1 MQSNDTHQLH
11 KQQSTCSAHPFRD
24 QTPLG
29 KLVFIH
35 SLAADSD
42 LSSNEFPSGPS
53 QEIQRRCPYYR
64 FLNREEHPMH
74 TSRSFSTV
82 VSPCVWQLASRTLC
96 SRSSASFHI
105 NQTMAACASFMVINL
120 AVVARRSVWML
131 AHSRCMTLFILVVGR
146 VPIMGVPV
154 SAGARKF
161 KINQFPTTNNKASHR
176 ASGSSMHAMHA
187 REETWGCCG
196 MTRFFYGKLFLP
208 ISSTTR

>member
-1 MQSNDTHQLH
+1 MPILSVPQSGRTSD
-11 KQQSTCSAHPFRD
+11 AHLTILF
-24 QTPLG
+24 
-29 KLVFIH
+29 H
-35 SLAADSD
+35 
-42 LSSNEFPSGPS
+42 
-53 QEIQRRCPYYR
+53 RRVPVC
-64 FLNREEHPMH
+64 MA
-74 TSRSFSTV
+74 T
-82 VSPCVWQLASRTLC
+82 TLC

-131 AHSRCMTLFILVVGR
+131 AHSRCMTLFILVAGR